1 MVTYYMPKRLK
12 ENVILLAA
20 KLNIKITKIEEED
33 TDIRIYCVGI
43 PRLLDAFNKE
53 RIALLDV
60 GQITTEGA

>member
-12 ENVILLAA
+12 EDVILLAD

-43 PRLLDAFNKE
+43 QKLLDAFNLE
-53 RIALLDV
+53 RIAMIKEN
-60 GQITTEGA
+60 GYTEI

>member
-12 ENVILLAA
+12 EDVILLAA

-43 PRLLDAFNKE
+43 QRLLDAFNEE
-53 RIALLDV
+53 RVSML
-60 GQITTEGA
+60 TEIE

>member
-12 ENVILLAA
+12 EDVILLAA

-43 PRLLDAFNKE
+43 QRLLEAFNKE
-53 RIALLDV
+53 RISLLSPER
-60 GQITTEGA
+60 I

>member
-12 ENVILLAA
+12 EDVILLAD

-43 PRLLDAFNKE
+43 QKLLDAFNQE
-53 RIALLDV
+53 RIAMIKEN
-60 GQITTEGA
+60 GYTEI